1 ASCWVDGMPFAES
14 VRFAQGCSSMA
25 LSCEYTNNPD
35 LSIANVISLVENAEC
50 LN

>member
-1 ASCWVDGMPFAES
+1 
-14 VRFAQGCSSMA
+14 
-25 LSCEYTNNPD
+25 NPD

>member
-1 ASCWVDGMPFAES
+1 
-14 VRFAQGCSSMA
+14 
-25 LSCEYTNNPD
+25 TNNPD

>member
-1 ASCWVDGMPFAES
+1 
-14 VRFAQGCSSMA
+14 
-25 LSCEYTNNPD
+25 NNPD

>member
-1 ASCWVDGMPFAES
+1 
-14 VRFAQGCSSMA
+14 
-25 LSCEYTNNPD
+25 CEYTHNPD

>member
-1 ASCWVDGMPFAES
+1 
-14 VRFAQGCSSMA
+14 
-25 LSCEYTNNPD
+25 CEYTNNPD

>member
-1 ASCWVDGMPFAES
+1 
-14 VRFAQGCSSMA
+14 
-25 LSCEYTNNPD
+25 EYTNNPD

>member
-1 ASCWVDGMPFAES
+1 
-14 VRFAQGCSSMA
+14 
-25 LSCEYTNNPD
+25 SCEYTNNPD